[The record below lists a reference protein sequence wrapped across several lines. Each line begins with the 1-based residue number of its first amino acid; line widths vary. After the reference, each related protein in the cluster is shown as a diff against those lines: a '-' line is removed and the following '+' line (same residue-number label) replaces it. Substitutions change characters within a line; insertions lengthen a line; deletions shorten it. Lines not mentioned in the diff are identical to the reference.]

1 MGRNRETGKAT
12 EGKESDRIGRKK
24 NGKERQRGKIDKE
37 VKMVNRDEGE
47 KKIFERKNNVKS
59 TDGKKRQRLNGDR
72 ERKSG
77 KNERKKINK
86 K

>member
-1 MGRNRETGKAT
+1 
-12 EGKESDRIGRKK
+12 
-24 NGKERQRGKIDKE
+24 
-37 VKMVNRDEGE
+37 MVNRDEGE

-77 KNERKKINK
+77 KNERKK
-86 K
+86 